1 MDVGGPS
8 TTSPSAA
15 CGIAGPASAVLT
27 ATLHVPGMRCM
38 GNCGGKVKRALA
50 AVPGVD
56 GMCGTQYALAWHA
69 GKRGTGWSWLWLRVL
84 PASDVSID
92 LDAKTVTVTC
102 DSDLVDVAELAPAVT
117 AAGYDATLVGGAG
130 GSVGATAAAPAT
142 TMAVLSVPG
151 MMCMGSCGSKVK
163 KALGTVAGVKGE
175 CVQVTRS
182 FILMCADL
190 SPMS

>member
-1 MDVGGPS
+1 MVAIHGVPLL
-8 TTSPSAA
+8 SA
-15 CGIAGPASAVLT
+15 
-27 ATLHVPGMRCM
+27 
-38 GNCGGKVKRALA
+38 
-50 AVPGVD
+50 
-56 GMCGTQYALAWHA
+56 
-69 GKRGTGWSWLWLRVL
+69 
-84 PASDVSID
+84 DVSID

-102 DSDLVDVAELAPAVT
+102 DSDVVDVAELAPAVT

-175 CVQVTRS
+175 CVHV
-182 FILMCADL
+182 FAMAVLV
-190 SPMS
+190 